1 MHFLRW
7 SLRSHFRAK
16 SAQGKLPLPAALRFQ
31 KEMALRILIGVSS
44 AIVLGVTG
52 YLLILAGSVLSSVY
66 EAKILG
72 GILAIPGYI
81 IVAPGLLG
89 VGLIDYLP
97 MHLIFPKGGASGV
110 FGSILIF
117 AVLFWSIFLSFLSCK
132 QYWPYK
138 TLTRWCSRLR
148 LGRAKSARP

>member
-1 MHFLRW
+1 
-7 SLRSHFRAK
+7 
-16 SAQGKLPLPAALRFQ
+16 
-31 KEMALRILIGVSS
+31 MALRIFIGIISALI
-44 AIVLGVTG
+44 LGVIG
-52 YLLILAGSVLSSVY
+52 YLLLLAGSVLSSVY

-72 GILAIPGYI
+72 GILALPGYI

-97 MHLIFPKGGASGV
+97 MYLIFPNGGAPGV

-117 AVLFWSIFLSFLSCK
+117 AIIFWAVLLSFLSCK

-148 LGRAKSARP
+148 LGRANARP